1 MKKLLYIFLLFLVLP
16 FACFT
21 QTDTTITN
29 VTNPIVVEKQQPTF
43 KNQIDLDVQF
53 LGVSL
58 GYKHRLYNNWFVG
71 GKVGGGFIFTPSI
84 LGGLGFD
91 IFSSQILLQYAIKE
105 NTFIGTGPKYSIFWV
120 EDGSNKIVE
129 ATIVVYIGLN
139 NNLQLGIGF
148 GFFQKILNDPN
159 FGTAPTT
166 SLTIRIPLKKW

>member
-1 MKKLLYIFLLFLVLP
+1 MKKLLYIFLLFWVLP

-71 GKVGGGFIFTPSI
+71 GKVGGGFIFSPYI
-84 LGGLGFD
+84 IVGGLSIEMFT
-91 IFSSQILLQYAIKE
+91 SQILLQYAIKE
-105 NTFIGTGPKYSIFWV
+105 NSFIT
-120 EDGSNKIVE
+120 
-129 ATIVVYIGLN
+129 
-139 NNLQLGIGF
+139 
-148 GFFQKILNDPN
+148 
-159 FGTAPTT
+159 
-166 SLTIRIPLKKW
+166 